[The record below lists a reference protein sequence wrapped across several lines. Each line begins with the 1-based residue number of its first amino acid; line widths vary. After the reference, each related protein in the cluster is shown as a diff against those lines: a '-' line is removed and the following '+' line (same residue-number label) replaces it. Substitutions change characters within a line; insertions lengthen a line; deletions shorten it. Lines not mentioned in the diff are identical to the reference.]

1 MPWAGGVYTRG
12 YPSWSNDAASNL
24 PISATK
30 FDLEDNDFAT
40 GLNNCLTKDG
50 LNVPTGTL
58 NWSQT
63 ASIVANFSRASDGTI
78 FRLSRTAGA
87 NNPTLDFVNAD
98 ATGMSLSANAG
109 GLSLAVGGTGILAI
123 LTSKELQINAQS
135 GNRAVDLL
143 TATYAFGNATDNP
156 AFNFQGTGTLTVTGA
171 VIAATLAVTGATVPA
186 NGLYL
191 SAANTL
197 ALATNTVQR
206 ATIGPTGAWTIIA
219 PTAAVNTLT
228 IATAANGDAIHINA
242 NATAGQSFGITCNA
256 GTNASDY
263 SARFNSQA
271 GTAQVLIQ
279 GDGSTF
285 VLVPTAA
292 GAGPAN
298 SFQVGYADAPPN
310 VQNGN
315 YTLALTDRGKSIN
328 RTGGTGPFTWTIP
341 ANASIAFPIG
351 TVVLL
356 NVFPGVTGVQNVA
369 ITTDT
374 LHWMPTNTTGARVL
388 ATTGAAATLFKIT
401 TTDWFITGV
410 GIT

>member
-78 FRLSRTAGA
+78 FQLSRTAGA
-87 NNPTLDFVNAD
+87 NNPTLAFVNAD
-98 ATGMSLSANAG
+98 ATGMSLSANGG
-109 GLSLAVGGTGILAI
+109 GLSLAVGGSGILAI

-156 AFNFQGTGTLTVTGA
+156 AFNFQGSGTMTVTGA
-171 VIAATLAVTGATVPA
+171 LIAATLAVTGATVPA

-197 ALATNTVQR
+197 AFATNTVQR
-206 ATIGPTGAWTIIA
+206 GTIGSTGAWSIVA
-219 PTAAVNTLT
+219 PTAAVTALT
-228 IATAANGDAIHINA
+228 IATAANGVGIVINGI
-242 NATAGQSFGITCNA
+242 ATVSQSFGMTVNA
-256 GTNASDY
+256 GTNATDY
-263 SARFNSQA
+263 SARFNNQA

-279 GDGSTF
+279 GDGSSY
-285 VLVPTAA
+285 VLQPSAVA
-292 GAGPAN
+292 AGPAN
-298 SFQVGYADAPPN
+298 TFQIGYVDAPPN
-310 VQNGN
+310 TQNAN

-328 RTGGTGPFTWTIP
+328 RTGATGPFTWTIP
-341 ANASIAFPIG
+341 ANASVAFPIG
-351 TVVLL
+351 TVILL

-401 TTDWFITGV
+401 ATDWFITGV